1 MSRTPT
7 LFSISYIK
15 SRTSYGLARSGLRH
29 GAFNAGLNMVF
40 SDGATW
46 MVRFPRARM
55 VSEVT
60 NTPTRSGHG
69 VDRPEAHRQQDHDS
83 CPESPCQSRLLWGPF
98 MVTDFIS
105 GLSLSDLQKDP
116 NADAWDCED
125 DKPPKINA
133 RYSKYL
139 EIFTR
144 ILEEEVAEV
153 PGYEERELSSLVK
166 WSQTCSR
173 TCSFH
178 WFQRSSQLSLYAAA
192 PTLRH

>member
-15 SRTSYGLARSGLRH
+15 SRTSFGLARTGLRH

-83 CPESPCQSRLLWGPF
+83 CPESPCVTGAGGLQRRLSIFNTSSGRTGNSATELEF
-98 MVTDFIS
+98 LVFINV
-105 GLSLSDLQKDP
+105 Q
-116 NADAWDCED
+116 N
-125 DKPPKINA
+125 
-133 RYSKYL
+133 KYVEGKVL
-139 EIFTR
+139 ETYN
-144 ILEEEVAEV
+144 
-153 PGYEERELSSLVK
+153 G
-166 WSQTCSR
+166 
-173 TCSFH
+173 
-178 WFQRSSQLSLYAAA
+178 
-192 PTLRH
+192 